1 MLISTATG
9 GDRAIGPFL
18 TMNMQGYK
26 NSFDKLW
33 GYANVVRYGVKNLKM
48 SANIAEMS
56 PLALK
61 RTRKLLYEMEDM
73 NFQQVPEAAVDA
85 LSSAFDSEDS
95 QEARKAYI
103 EKRKPVWTGR

>member
-1 MLISTATG
+1 MKAAELIFTG
-9 GDRAIGPFL
+9 KSLGAAQAERMGLI
-18 TMNMQGYK
+18 TK
-26 NSFDKLW
+26 
-33 GYANVVRYGVKNLKM
+33 VVSAGSLMYEAEKM
-48 SANIAEMS
+48 SAKIAEMS

-73 NFQQVPEAAVDA
+73 NFQQVPEAAVEA

-103 EKRKPVWTGR
+103 EKRKPVLNGR